1 MKRIWTMLLAALMLC
16 SSRVIPAMAAG
27 EPSIKV
33 AVSTQEA
40 IQGDELTAEL
50 IVSNNPGVAVMN
62 FSISYDKTRLELTG
76 YENGQLTSWTVGIGS
91 GEKAVWVD
99 ENGWDGNGS
108 CLKLKFRVLDNA
120 KTGAA
125 SITISNLDIT
135 DIDENEVTFSVT
147 AGSVTVKPIPVP
159 ATGITLNKNTL
170 S

>member
-16 SSRVIPAMAAG
+16 SSLVIPAMAAG

-33 AVSTQEA
+33 VISTQEA

-135 DIDENEVTFSVT
+135 DIDENEVTFSVRR
-147 AGSVTVKPIPVP
+147 A
-159 ATGITLNKNTL
+159 ALL
-170 S
+170 SSRSPFPQQALLLIRTPCL